1 LAEISA
7 SQPIQPPFIVPSGS
21 RVLAVKNQP
30 LAISGSNSL
39 GGPQFADG
47 MSKMPENASGKSFP
61 AAQFSGVLD
70 YGQTGTVTETIGE
83 VVAQG
88 TGSIDN
94 ISSSNRNINHS
105 SVNTSSSNRN
115 TNHCIV
121 NTSNSN
127 INIKSSNSGFINSNI
142 INTTNISSNSYSS
155 SLIFQTESELH
166 QSETNLQQVGACF
179 YPCLK
184 VTLNSSIFLIRK

>member
-1 LAEISA
+1 M
-7 SQPIQPPFIVPSGS
+7 PSGS
-21 RVLAVKNQP
+21 RVLAVKSQP

-105 SVNTSSSNRN
+105 
-115 TNHCIV
+115 IV

-127 INIKSSNSGFINSNI
+127 RNIKSSNSGFINSNI
-142 INTTNISSNSYSS
+142 INTANISSNSYSS

>member
-1 LAEISA
+1 LAKISA

-21 RVLAVKNQP
+21 RVLAVKSQP

-70 YGQTGTVTETIGE
+70 YGQNGTMKNSAQGTIGDPMTQVVRSSE
-83 VVAQG
+83 VVAQY
-88 TGSIDN
+88 TGIIGN
-94 ISSSNRNINHS
+94 ISSSS
-105 SVNTSSSNRN
+105 SRN
-115 TNHCIV
+115 TNCSSI

-127 INIKSSNSGFINSNI
+127 ININSNIINSNI

-166 QSETNLQQVGACF
+166 PAETNPQQVGAYF
-179 YPCLK
+179 YPCFKL
-184 VTLNSSIFLIRK
+184 TLNAKYFPY

>member
-7 SQPIQPPFIVPSGS
+7 SQPIQPPSIIPSGS
-21 RVLAVKNQP
+21 RVSAVKSHP

-39 GGPQFADG
+39 GGPQFAEG
-47 MSKMPENASGKSFP
+47 GVSKMPANASGKSFP

-70 YGQTGTVTETIGE
+70 YGQNGTMKNSAQETAGK

-88 TGSIDN
+88 TGSIGN
-94 ISSSNRNINHS
+94 ISSSSNRNINCS
-105 SVNTSSSNRN
+105 
-115 TNHCIV
+115 II

-127 INIKSSNSGFINSNI
+127 INIKSSNSGFINSN
-142 INTTNISSNSYSS
+142 NSSSNSYSS

-166 QSETNLQQVGACF
+166 QGGTNLQQEVGA
-179 YPCLK
+179 
-184 VTLNSSIFLIRK
+184 FLPLFEC